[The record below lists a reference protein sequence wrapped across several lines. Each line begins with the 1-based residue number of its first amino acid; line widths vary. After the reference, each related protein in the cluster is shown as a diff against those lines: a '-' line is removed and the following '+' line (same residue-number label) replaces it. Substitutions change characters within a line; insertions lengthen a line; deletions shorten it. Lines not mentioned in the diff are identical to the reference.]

1 MSKRPLQITMAVL
14 GAIPLTTGV
23 LTMLGLGDPLYTS
36 ARIPQNALLDSNLRF
51 FGGLWLGIGIAMYW
65 LIPNIEK
72 QTALFRAL
80 WLMIF
85 IGGIGRLLSLLF
97 LALPPGPF
105 IAFTLLEVAGAP
117 LFIAWQAR
125 VARGA

>member
-14 GAIPLTTGV
+14 GAIPLITGI
-23 LTMLGLGDPLYTS
+23 LTMLGLGDPLYAS
-36 ARIPQNALLDSNLRF
+36 AQIPKYALLDSNLRF
-51 FGGLWLGIGIAMYW
+51 FGGLWLGIGIGMYW

-85 IGGIGRLLSLLF
+85 LGGIGRLLSMFF
-97 LALPPGPF
+97 LALPPRPF

-117 LFIAWQAR
+117 LAVAWQAR
-125 VARGA
+125 VARGT

>member
-1 MSKRPLQITMAVL
+1 
-14 GAIPLTTGV
+14 
-23 LTMLGLGDPLYTS
+23 
-36 ARIPQNALLDSNLRF
+36 
-51 FGGLWLGIGIAMYW
+51 MYR

-85 IGGIGRLLSLLF
+85 LGGIGRLLSMFF
-97 LALPPGPF
+97 LTFPPWPF

-117 LFIAWQAR
+117 LAVAWQAR
-125 VARGA
+125 VARGI

>member
-14 GAIPLTTGV
+14 GAIPLITGI
-23 LTMLGLGDPLYTS
+23 LTMLGLGDPIYASTQ
-36 ARIPQNALLDSNLRF
+36 IPQNALLDSNLRF
-51 FGGLWLGIGIAMYW
+51 FGGLWLGVGIAVYW

-72 QTALFRAL
+72 QTALFRAV

-85 IGGIGRLLSLLF
+85 LGGIGRLLSMLF
-97 LALPPGPF
+97 LALPPWPF

-117 LFIAWQAR
+117 VFIAWQAR
-125 VARGA
+125 VERGT